1 MVCDNL
7 EVKHKTFGIGVVIS
21 TQGRYMT
28 VMFENIKKVFVY
40 PDAFE
45 RFLTLSD
52 GSISDEIKND
62 IFMSKKAKQDILDE
76 KNKENQKAMDRGI
89 VIPGKEIDPVEQE
102 DDRFKRS
109 TEPEEI

>member
-1 MVCDNL
+1 MVFDNL

-28 VMFENIKKVFVY
+28 VKFENIKKVFVY

-45 RFLTLSD
+45 RFLTLAD
-52 GSISDEIKND
+52 GSVSEDILND
-62 IFMSKKAKQDILDE
+62 INSSKRAKQDIIDK
-76 KNKENQKAMDRGI
+76 KNIENQKAMDRGI
-89 VIPGKEIDPVEQE
+89 VIPGKEFDATEQE
-102 DDRFKRS
+102 EDRFKQ